1 MVIPIV
7 SYRIAWNP
15 QSKQGFVELTLQN
28 RQTMKLTV
36 AADEFVAIAT
46 VLNESPVFFNLQSR
60 IIGTDW
66 EQVGGA

>member
-1 MVIPIV
+1 M

-15 QSKQGFVELTLQN
+15 QSNQGFVELTLQN
-28 RQTMKLTV
+28 RQTKNLTV

-46 VLNESPVFFNLQSR
+46 VLNESPVFYNLQTG